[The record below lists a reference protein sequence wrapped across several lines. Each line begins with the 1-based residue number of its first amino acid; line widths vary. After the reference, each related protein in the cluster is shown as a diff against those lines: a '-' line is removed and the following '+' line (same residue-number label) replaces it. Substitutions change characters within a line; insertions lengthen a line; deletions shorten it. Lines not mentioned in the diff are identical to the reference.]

1 MEAATTLSQYVGLS
15 QACQG
20 LGVPRSSYYRA
31 QQPRPEPTMRPKPKR
46 ALSDAEKIELRD
58 LLNSDRFCDASPR
71 QVYATLLDEGRYVCH
86 WRTMYRVLAEE
97 HEVRER
103 RNVLRHPHYK
113 KPELLARGPNELWSW
128 DITKLRGSEKWTYY
142 YLYVLLDVFSRYVVG
157 WMIARCESSVLAK
170 ELIQT
175 SCQRQGIDRDQLV
188 IHSDRGPS
196 MTSKTVAQL
205 LVDLGVEKS
214 HSRPHVSNDNPYS
227 EAHFKTMKYRGD
239 YPDRFGSIED
249 ARQWARRFFP
259 WYNEE
264 HHHTALALMPPSVVH
279 YGQAEAVRQARGQV
293 LSAAYAA
300 HPERFVRGQPEVP
313 APPAAVWINKPT
325 CEMVSSSPL
334 EQQVCSGDGAAENT
348 FVAIG
353 LGEVVCGAVSRLRQ
367 SASAE
372 ERVCSAPEPVMLH

>member
-58 LLNSDRFCDASPR
+58 LLNSDRFCDRSPR

-103 RNVLRHPHYK
+103 RNVLRHPQYK

-214 HSRPHVSNDNPYS
+214 HSRPYVSNDNPYS

-279 YGQAEAVRQARGQV
+279 YGQADEVRRARGQV
-293 LSAAYAA
+293 LSLAYQA
-300 HPERFVRGQPEVP
+300 HPERFVRGLPEVAQVP
-313 APPAAVWINKPT
+313 DAVWINKPEGYPEECGEIILGGVDASISEGQGASWVGEREGACALRRGST
-325 CEMVSSSPL
+325 FV
-334 EQQVCSGDGAAENT
+334 GAAEDD
-348 FVAIG
+348 VRG
-353 LGEVVCGAVSRLRQ
+353 GEVSVLR
-367 SASAE
+367 
-372 ERVCSAPEPVMLH
+372 H